1 MADEVPS
8 FLRRL
13 TLLFDDRH
21 AATEDLSEAP
31 RWQRF
36 IHFWLLVGRS
46 FVRNR
51 CPARASALAYTTLLA
66 LIPLLAVALSVSASL
81 MNAKDE
87 AARNAM
93 VEQMIDKVVGNIAP
107 QLNLDPKGGAQ
118 AVENRR
124 HVVKNIT
131 DFIANTQSGKLGTTG
146 MIGLVFVAIML
157 LSNIEATFND
167 IWGVGRG
174 RSWVLRV
181 VNYWAAITLG
191 PILFAV
197 AIGLSASAQLQTAQD
212 FIMGTPVVG
221 RLIFKV
227 VPFLVPC
234 AGFTVF
240 YKLMP
245 NTRVTW
251 LAALVGGV
259 LGGVLWQLNNIFN
272 VVYVSNVVTYSK
284 IYGSLALVPVFLLGL
299 YFSWLILL
307 LGAQV
312 GYAFQNR
319 EIYLQERQA
328 ENVNQRGREFV
339 AVRLMTAIAQRFE
352 AGRKP
357 PTIVD
362 LSREVG
368 VPGRLATQILAAL
381 ARTRIVQ
388 ETGAEGAGYAPGR
401 PLEAISV
408 QDILDAMRTAN
419 GRELATADDET
430 RKLLREEFEKVR
442 AAERGVAGGITL
454 RELVRGNT

>member
-1 MADEVPS
+1 MADEMPS
-8 FLRRL
+8 VLRRL
-13 TLLFDDRH
+13 ALLFEDRLP
-21 AATEDLSEAP
+21 TEDLSEAP
-31 RWQRF
+31 KWQRF
-36 IHFWLLVGRS
+36 LHFWLLVGRS
-46 FVRNR
+46 FLRNR
-51 CPARASALAYTTLLA
+51 CPVRASALAYTTLLA

-81 MNAKDE
+81 LNAKDE
-87 AARNAM
+87 TARSAM
-93 VEQMIDKVVGNIAP
+93 VQQLIDKFIGNIAP
-107 QLNLDPKGGAQ
+107 QLNLDPQGGEKAQ
-118 AVENRR
+118 ANRQQ
-124 HVVKNIT
+124 VVKQVV
-131 DFIANTQSGKLGTTG
+131 DFIGNTQSGKLGATG
-146 MIGLVFVAIML
+146 TIGLVFVAIML
-157 LSNIEATFND
+157 LSNIEAAFND
-167 IWGVGRG
+167 IWGVARGRG
-174 RSWVLRV
+174 WVLRV
-181 VNYWAAITLG
+181 VNYWALITLG

-197 AIGLSASAQLQTAQD
+197 ALGLTTSAQMQMAQD
-212 FIMGTPVVG
+212 FIMGTPMIG

-307 LGAQV
+307 LGAQI

-328 ENVNQRGREFV
+328 ENVNQRSREFV
-339 AVRLMTAIAQRFE
+339 AVRLMTAIAQRFA

-357 PTIVD
+357 PTIID

-381 ARTRIVQ
+381 ERPRLVQ
-388 ETGAEGAGYAPGR
+388 QTGNEGAGYSPGR
-401 PLEAISV
+401 PLETISV
-408 QDILDAMRTAN
+408 QDILDALRTAN

-430 RKLLREEFEKVR
+430 RTLLRAQFEKVR
-442 AAERGVAGGITL
+442 EAERAVAGSMSL
-454 RELVRGNT
+454 HELVKRDG